1 MSLEDL
7 ANIATILSVP
17 ISITSLFIGGQA
29 LYKVNKTI
37 QIINTNNGIKEQN
50 INKNNNQITKTKIN
64 NSTVN
69 QTVNKE

>member
-7 ANIATILSVP
+7 ANIATILSIP
-17 ISITSLFIGGQA
+17 ISIISLFIGGQA

-37 QIINTNNGIKEQN
+37 QIINTNNGIKNQN

>member
-17 ISITSLFIGGQA
+17 ISIISLFIGGQA

>member
-17 ISITSLFIGGQA
+17 ISIISLFIGGQA

-37 QIINTNNGIKEQN
+37 QIINTNNGIKNQN